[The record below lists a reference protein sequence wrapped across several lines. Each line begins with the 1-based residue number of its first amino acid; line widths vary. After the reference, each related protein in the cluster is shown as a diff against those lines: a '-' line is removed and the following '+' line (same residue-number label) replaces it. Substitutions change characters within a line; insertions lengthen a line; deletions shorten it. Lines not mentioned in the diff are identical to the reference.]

1 MTLAEFDTRRKT
13 VDTDRGPVSYLDSG
27 TGRVAFF
34 IHGVGTSGYLWR
46 NVIRQLEGERRC
58 VALDLPLHGHTPAA
72 PDQDF
77 TLGALADVVA
87 ATCDALGLSKV
98 DVVANDTGGAVAQIF
113 AARHPDRLSSLTLTN
128 CETHDNV
135 PPKAFLPAVLLARAG
150 LLARIARPLARNVSR
165 ARKLL
170 YGSGYQNV
178 RSLPEEVVAS
188 YVEPLLGTHDRA
200 LLSSAGSLP
209 PSTRS
214 ARGRVGPCGTQGA
227 HTRRVGHRGRVLPD
241 EVGLLAARPH
251 PGGAGSRG
259 DPGWQVVLPR
269 RAVAR
274 TGRRIAQILGSPF
287 LSRAQRSG
295 SKCCITPGTSR
306 PVIESASKLAGERP
320 QRDAPHAVAAATN
333 TRGDLVAPIE
343 RKSVGGAGPRPDP
356 LLLCGPPSRCR

>member
-1 MTLAEFDTRRKT
+1 MRRP
-13 VDTDRGPVSYLDSG
+13 RPPAARS
-27 TGRVAFF
+27 
-34 IHGVGTSGYLWR
+34 H
-46 NVIRQLEGERRC
+46 
-58 VALDLPLHGHTPAA
+58 PPAA

-113 AARHPDRLSSLTLTN
+113 AARHPPDRLSSLTLTN

-200 LLSSAGSLP
+200 LLFQRWIASLHP
-209 PSTRS
+209 R
-214 ARGRVGPCGTQGA
+214 
-227 HTRRVGHRGRVLPD
+227 D
-241 EVGLLAARPH
+241 LLAVESDLAALKVPTLVVWGTGDVFFRTKWAYWLRDLIPGAREVVEIR
-251 PGGAGSRG
+251 GGK
-259 DPGWQVVLPR
+259 LFFPR

-295 SKCCITPGTSR
+295 SKCRMTPGTSP
-306 PVIESASKLAGERP
+306 PVMESASMRP
-320 QRDAPHAVAAATN
+320 V
-333 TRGDLVAPIE
+333 
-343 RKSVGGAGPRPDP
+343 SGPRAMPHIP
-356 LLLCGPPSRCR
+356 

>member
-77 TLGALADVVA
+77 TLGALAGVVA

-188 YVEPLLGTHDRA
+188 YVEPLLGTQDRA
-200 LLSSAGSLP
+200 LLFQRWIASLHP
-209 PSTRS
+209 RDLLAVEPDLAALEVPTLVVWGTGDMFFRTKWAYWLRDLIPG
-214 ARGRVGPCGTQGA
+214 AREV
-227 HTRRVGHRGRVLPD
+227 VEIRGGKLFFPD
-241 EVGLLAARPH
+241 EQSRELVVELRRFWAAR
-251 PGGAGSRG
+251 S
-259 DPGWQVVLPR
+259 
-269 RAVAR
+269 
-274 TGRRIAQILGSPF
+274 
-287 LSRAQRSG
+287 
-295 SKCCITPGTSR
+295 
-306 PVIESASKLAGERP
+306 
-320 QRDAPHAVAAATN
+320 
-333 TRGDLVAPIE
+333 
-343 RKSVGGAGPRPDP
+343 
-356 LLLCGPPSRCR
+356 

>member
-1 MTLAEFDTRRKT
+1 MS
-13 VDTDRGPVSYLDSG
+13 GPPC
-27 TGRVAFF
+27 
-34 IHGVGTSGYLWR
+34 LWR

-188 YVEPLLGTHDRA
+188 YVEPLLGTH
-200 LLSSAGSLP
+200 
-209 PSTRS
+209 
-214 ARGRVGPCGTQGA
+214 
-227 HTRRVGHRGRVLPD
+227 TRRVGHRGRVLPD

-251 PGGAGSRG
+251 PGSAGSRG

-295 SKCCITPGTSR
+295 SKCRMTPETSP
-306 PVIESASKLAGERP
+306 PVMESASMRP
-320 QRDAPHAVAAATN
+320 VSGPSAMPHI
-333 TRGDLVAPIE
+333 P
-343 RKSVGGAGPRPDP
+343 
-356 LLLCGPPSRCR
+356 

>member
-87 ATCDALGLSKV
+87 ATCDALGLLEV

-178 RSLPEEVVAS
+178 SLHPRDMLAVESDLAALKVPTLVVWGTGDVFFRTKWAYWLRDLIPGAREVV
-188 YVEPLLGTHDRA
+188 EI
-200 LLSSAGSLP
+200 
-209 PSTRS
+209 
-214 ARGRVGPCGTQGA
+214 RGG
-227 HTRRVGHRGRVLPD
+227 
-241 EVGLLAARPH
+241 
-251 PGGAGSRG
+251 
-259 DPGWQVVLPR
+259 
-269 RAVAR
+269 
-274 TGRRIAQILGSPF
+274 
-287 LSRAQRSG
+287 
-295 SKCCITPGTSR
+295 
-306 PVIESASKLAGERP
+306 KLFFPGERS
-320 QRDAPHAVAAATN
+320 RE
-333 TRGDLVAPIE
+333 LVVELRRFWA
-343 RKSVGGAGPRPDP
+343 
-356 LLLCGPPSRCR
+356 SRS